1 IPRSLADG
9 IRLFATAL
17 VIAVVTG
24 VPVTWTVILRGA
36 AMIIYTVRGGAS
48 AVIWTD
54 VVQMFVYI
62 GGAIVVFVALL
73 HRIPGG
79 WTEVVATG
87 SAAGKFVFLNW
98 STDPKAVYTIWAGVV
113 GGIALTLATHGTDQ
127 FLVQRLLS
135 ARSPEHAARGLV
147 FSGLI
152 VFAQFTLFLV
162 IGVFLFAY
170 YQQHPLPEGTQPDQV
185 LATFVLNSLPHGI
198 IGFIVAAIVA

>member
-24 VPVTWTVILRGA
+24 VPVTWTVILLGA

-48 AVIWTD
+48 AVIGTD

-98 STDPKAVYTIWAGVV
+98 STDPKAVDPIWAGGV

-135 ARSPEHAARGLV
+135 ARSSREASLGLV
-147 FSGLI
+147 LSGAI
-152 VFAQFTLFLV
+152 VFAQFALFLI
-162 IGVFLFAY
+162 IGIALFTY
-170 YQQHPLPEGTQPDQV
+170 YQHVPVPPLGRADEILPAFVVHV
-185 LATFVLNSLPHGI
+185 LT
-198 IGFIVAAIVA
+198 